1 MNDNQEA
8 AMAMIKAVYD
18 DQEAEIHG
26 RKYKMLKMRHRKR
39 LQVFAFFSGIREE
52 LSSGS
57 MEFMGLSKW
66 EEIEKIIFQHVTFEG
81 DLLEKLPDHFETHP
95 EDYILFA
102 TTMLGAMSYPFL
114 SGSLTA

>member
-1 MNDNQEA
+1 MNASIE
-8 AMAMIKAVYD
+8 MIRAVYD
-18 DQEAEIHG
+18 DRSAEIHG
-26 RKYKMLKMRHRKR
+26 REYKLLKMKHRKR

-52 LSSGS
+52 LAGGS
-57 MEFMGLSKW
+57 MAFMGKLEW
-66 EEIEKIIFQHVTFEG
+66 EEIEKTISQHVTFEE
-81 DLLEKLPDHFETHP
+81 DLLEKLPDHFETYP